1 MVSVLRCSTVRRGR
15 GEIEKKR
22 SVTCFLNTV
31 VGSLGLGGT
40 HPSVEVEVVLR
51 SK

>member
-1 MVSVLRCSTVRRGR
+1 MVSVLRCSVVRRGR

-31 VGSLGLGGT
+31 VGSLGGLT
-40 HPSVEVEVVLR
+40 QVLR
-51 SK
+51 LRLC